1 MKYLIIFVA
10 LLFSSCAHVT
20 EYGQGCRD
28 GVKGLE
34 PQLTGLGLIL
44 SEPDMVDHYCDQVE
58 SRRKD
63 SGKK

>member
-1 MKYLIIFVA
+1 MKYLIVLVIFC
-10 LLFSSCAHVT
+10 FSGCAHVS

-44 SEPDMVDHYCDQVE
+44 SEPDMISHYCDQVE

-63 SGKK
+63 DGKK